1 MILQL
6 RRPGGDSTGEDF
18 FSAPMASLRIRMG
31 ACLKIVKKQQA
42 FKLGRVASWQS
53 SVLLCIGK
61 VEATYGSQQWTC
73 TEPAQRHRNRLSLRL
88 RLVKS
93 AEPAAPKARLPAP
106 HTDLILPY
114 RSFVTEDDKPKE
126 VREPRGRIYG

>member
-1 MILQL
+1 
-6 RRPGGDSTGEDF
+6 
-18 FSAPMASLRIRMG
+18 MG

-42 FKLGRVASWQS
+42 FKLDMLASWQS

-61 VEATYGSQQWTC
+61 VEATFGSQQWTC

-93 AEPAAPKARLPAP
+93 AEPAAPKARLPTR
-106 HTDLILPY
+106 HTDLTFPY
-114 RSFVTEDDKPKE
+114 RSYLTEDDKPKE
-126 VREPRGRIYG
+126 AREPRSRIPD